1 MPMTQRLI
9 LQAMVRG
16 GWIAV
21 DHINQPRS
29 SARRMFRLMPANVSL
44 RETQVQQLLTDR
56 LIRPQ
61 ADGLFA
67 DGPPQSYVLFRA
79 SEGGA

>member
-1 MPMTQRLI
+1 MPE
-9 LQAMVRG
+9 
-16 GWIAV
+16 
-21 DHINQPRS
+21 
-29 SARRMFRLMPANVSL
+29 NVLL
-44 RETQVQQLLTDR
+44 REKQVQQMVEER